1 MVVNE
6 RKRSHESLGTQL
18 SCKNQSVLSTLE
30 FYSMLACLS
39 GKPKVVDQP
48 LYDRQPITRHM
59 TTTSWRSFS
68 ASWCSVSLPVL
79 TPLMQLWRA

>member
-30 FYSMLACLS
+30 FYSMLA
-39 GKPKVVDQP
+39 
-48 LYDRQPITRHM
+48 
-59 TTTSWRSFS
+59 
-68 ASWCSVSLPVL
+68 
-79 TPLMQLWRA
+79 